1 MKCVSYTRTIPWKN
15 HKGELTIAD
24 QNQRI
29 AEYLAEHKEL
39 NLQKRY
45 SDRKNA
51 ENAGAAFDKMI
62 DDGVEQKFDCIIV
75 ASMYYCGP
83 DFPAARQAI
92 KETLYETGVNL
103 IVLEEGLDT
112 RTASR
117 KEVEDYFEEK
127 RCEMHAEI
135 MFAWRKKQGAGF
147 RLTNSVPFGYI
158 RRNGESNMVKDE
170 EVAPYLSEA
179 FSRYASGQKMGD
191 IAKWL
196 NEQNVEPPMKHKK
209 RIQGKPYEGEP
220 DLWTSDNLRGLFRNP
235 TYTGAT
241 ANGSHQIIAENCHE
255 PYMTKEQFYALPCNM
270 RQGENKKSTRKKY
283 KKPNPLAKRTIC
295 TCGRPL
301 YWHKDKKTGEELFYC
316 SYCRA
321 HKENG
326 KELKAPAASV
336 YKKVIDAMERERR
349 EEEKMY
355 SAIQQGAGRKA
366 IEAVRADSSMQMK
379 TILAEL
385 NMEQFRRVPL
395 YECYMADEI
404 TEEQYHAEVLDYE
417 EAHRK
422 LNEQLT
428 AIMENTT
435 VWERALSL
443 RNPWIQQMEQ
453 YKTPEALD
461 RNFVKKYIDNESMET
476 QIALVQDF
484 INRSS
489 ELNYV
494 DTYFDN
500 GFTGTNFDR
509 PGFQKMMDGV
519 RSGEIDTII
528 VKDLSRFG
536 RDYIGVGEYMEQIF
550 PLLGVRLISVN
561 DNYDSNNYNGA
572 TLGMDLVVS
581 NLVNTMYCRDAGKKL
596 RTANRVKWRK
606 GISTASSAPFG
617 YQFDP
622 NKKGSY
628 IIDPPAAKIVR
639 RIFDL
644 AILGLRTR
652 EIAMTLN
659 DENAPVPSVYN
670 REHKAYGKETTYTIA
685 PVILWDSTR
694 VWKILTAYV
703 YTGAMVLGKSQ
714 RLISGKSISR
724 TVPKG
729 QQYITEG
736 THEAIVSREEFEK
749 AQLVINNRN
758 KVVMGSV
765 DFPLKG
771 KVRCGNCRRAM
782 GYDYK
787 QASPIFWCREGQ
799 ELIGQTK
806 CSSEIFQANDI
817 ENAVFQALKKELSLL
832 GSLYGD
838 IKKEEQ
844 SLKEA
849 SRKASRR
856 KTSMEQELKNLKGE
870 KMRMYEEYAAGTLS
884 LDNYKNKK
892 QEYDRKIAEV
902 QDKIEQSKAE
912 EAAQSVVSGTVRA
925 AAEQAENFLHGTRL
939 TASMVSAFIENVY
952 VHEGGRIV
960 VQFKYEQSIQ
970 DAVRALHT
978 D

>member
-1 MKCVSYTRTIPWKN
+1 M
-15 HKGELTIAD
+15 LT
-24 QNQRI
+24 
-29 AEYLAEHKEL
+29 LKKVKEL
-39 NLQKRY
+39 VEAPVHTKRVP
-45 SDRKNA
+45 SPK
-51 ENAGAAFDKMI
+51 
-62 DDGVEQKFDCIIV
+62 V
-75 ASMYYCGP
+75 
-83 DFPAARQAI
+83 
-92 KETLYETGVNL
+92 L
-103 IVLEEGLDT
+103 LEEGLILM
-112 RTASR
+112 R
-117 KEVEDYFEEK
+117 KEFDHGSHLTVYQSGYVLFSAGKRNTVFHIHDCCGDYSYDAAAGRGDVIKEEYFEN
-127 RCEMHAEI
+127 CEWH
-135 MFAWRKKQGAGF
+135 
-147 RLTNSVPFGYI
+147 I
-158 RRNGESNMVKDE
+158 R
-170 EVAPYLSEA
+170 AL
-179 FSRYASGQKMGD
+179 F
-191 IAKWL
+191 
-196 NEQNVEPPMKHKK
+196 
-209 RIQGKPYEGEP
+209 EGERKMEESQ
-220 DLWTSDNLRGLFRNP
+220 WKCEG
-235 TYTGAT
+235 TG
-241 ANGSHQIIAENCHE
+241 
-255 PYMTKEQFYALPCNM
+255 
-270 RQGENKKSTRKKY
+270 QGN
-283 KKPNPLAKRTIC
+283 
-295 TCGRPL
+295 
-301 YWHKDKKTGEELFYC
+301 
-316 SYCRA
+316 
-321 HKENG
+321 
-326 KELKAPAASV
+326 
-336 YKKVIDAMERERR
+336 
-349 EEEKMY
+349 
-355 SAIQQGAGRKA
+355 
-366 IEAVRADSSMQMK
+366 
-379 TILAEL
+379 
-385 NMEQFRRVPL
+385 
-395 YECYMADEI
+395 
-404 TEEQYHAEVLDYE
+404 
-417 EAHRK
+417 
-422 LNEQLT
+422 
-428 AIMENTT
+428 
-435 VWERALSL
+435 
-443 RNPWIQQMEQ
+443 
-453 YKTPEALD
+453 
-461 RNFVKKYIDNESMET
+461 
-476 QIALVQDF
+476 
-484 INRSS
+484 
-489 ELNYV
+489 
-494 DTYFDN
+494 
-500 GFTGTNFDR
+500 
-509 PGFQKMMDGV
+509 GV

-787 QASPIFWCREGQ
+787 QTSPIFWCREGQ

-912 EAAQSVVSGTVRA
+912 EAAQSVVPGTVRA

>member
-1 MKCVSYTRTIPWKN
+1 MALFYYKEKKN
-15 HKGELTIAD
+15 KGIRAAAYLRLSIEDGDKAESNSIG
-24 QNQRI
+24 NQRELI
-29 AEYLAEHKEL
+29 QNFVAERPEL
-39 NLQKRY
+39 HLVGEY
-45 SDRKNA
+45 A
-51 ENAGAAFDKMI
+51 
-62 DDGVEQKFDCIIV
+62 DDG
-75 ASMYYCGP
+75 Y
-83 DFPAARQAI
+83 
-92 KETLYETGVNL
+92 
-103 IVLEEGLDT
+103 
-112 RTASR
+112 
-117 KEVEDYFEEK
+117 
-127 RCEMHAEI
+127 
-135 MFAWRKKQGAGF
+135 
-147 RLTNSVPFGYI
+147 
-158 RRNGESNMVKDE
+158 
-170 EVAPYLSEA
+170 
-179 FSRYASGQKMGD
+179 
-191 IAKWL
+191 
-196 NEQNVEPPMKHKK
+196 
-209 RIQGKPYEGEP
+209 
-220 DLWTSDNLRGLFRNP
+220 
-235 TYTGAT
+235 
-241 ANGSHQIIAENCHE
+241 
-255 PYMTKEQFYALPCNM
+255 
-270 RQGENKKSTRKKY
+270 
-283 KKPNPLAKRTIC
+283 
-295 TCGRPL
+295 
-301 YWHKDKKTGEELFYC
+301 
-316 SYCRA
+316 
-321 HKENG
+321 
-326 KELKAPAASV
+326 
-336 YKKVIDAMERERR
+336 
-349 EEEKMY
+349 
-355 SAIQQGAGRKA
+355 
-366 IEAVRADSSMQMK
+366 
-379 TILAEL
+379 
-385 NMEQFRRVPL
+385 
-395 YECYMADEI
+395 
-404 TEEQYHAEVLDYE
+404 
-417 EAHRK
+417 
-422 LNEQLT
+422 
-428 AIMENTT
+428 
-435 VWERALSL
+435 
-443 RNPWIQQMEQ
+443 
-453 YKTPEALD
+453 
-461 RNFVKKYIDNESMET
+461 
-476 QIALVQDF
+476 
-484 INRSS
+484 
-489 ELNYV
+489 
-494 DTYFDN
+494 
-500 GFTGTNFDR
+500 TGTNFDR

-912 EAAQSVVSGTVRA
+912 EAAQSVVPGTVRA